1 MHRLKTWDWG
11 SWKLNG
17 DILAQAENMRL
28 RFMKVKLWHSCTGWK
43 PGAWVSWKW
52 NSEVLAQDENQGP
65 EFHEHEILKFLRR
78 MKTWGLS
85 FMSATLGYQELQA
98 KVFIGCSLYLTH
110 HFNWRI
116 LARTGGWKPG
126 CLITWMPKRGSFG
139 APVEASKAAWSCPLE
154 RASSTKAALPDVTF
168 WRL

>member
-1 MHRLKTWDWG
+1 MHGLKPWDWD

-65 EFHEHEILKFLRR
+65 EFHENEIVKFLHR
-78 MKTWGLS
+78 MKAWSLS
-85 FMSATLGYQELQA
+85 FMSATLGYQTFRKGFHWSQFVPHTPFLL
-98 KVFIGCSLYLTH
+98 KDFSP
-110 HFNWRI
+110 NWG
-116 LARTGGWKPG
+116 LKPG
-126 CLITWMPKRGSFG
+126 CLSRMLQQRVFRCLFG
-139 APVEASKAAWSCPLE
+139 WFNLAMDHEI
-154 RASSTKAALPDVTF
+154 
-168 WRL
+168 